1 MNFHTIIIFILSFA
15 GLFTSIFYFLTLTS
29 PRKTKVPTE
38 IKYFPK
44 ISVIIPIWNEGSAHG
59 ERLKKTVDSLLNC
72 DYPKDKL
79 EIIIV
84 DDGSTDNSLELAKEY
99 EKHGITVLSHDIS
112 KGKTHAVNKGMKYA
126 TGELVTG
133 LDADSFMMPDV
144 FMKLIPCFNNKDVMA
159 AVPSVKVWKPKSIL
173 QMIQAQEFFSAVF
186 IRYLQSEL
194 GGMPLAPGAFT
205 LIRRSF
211 LDKYG
216 PLSPNT
222 MVEDLEISL
231 RIQSENYLIEHVVDA
246 NVYTSGVKTFKAFVS
261 QRLRWFCG
269 FIIQITR
276 YKHLISKKYGNLGV
290 FVLPS
295 AIGFVLLSLMAFS
308 YGIVMIVYNIVKYL
322 IEVSLVGINLD
333 KIFEFELELFFVD
346 INNQTI
352 IPILLLII
360 LFSYIMYTKA
370 ISKEK
375 QPIIGQFIIFTLTYW
390 FLGPFCWF
398 KAIYYHI
405 FKKKI
410 KWGPN
415 YFTS

>member
-1 MNFHTIIIFILSFA
+1 MSFNTIIIYILSFA

-29 PRKTKVPTE
+29 PRKSKAQTK

-44 ISVIIPIWNEGSAHG
+44 ISVIIPIWNEGSANG
-59 ERLKKTVDSLLNC
+59 ERLRKTLDSLLNC

-84 DDGSTDNSLELAKEY
+84 NDGSTDNSLELAKEY
-99 EKHGITVLSHDIS
+99 EKHGAIVLSHKVS
-112 KGKTHAVNKGMKYA
+112 QGKTNAVNKGMKYA

-133 LDADSFMMPDV
+133 FDADSFMMPDV
-144 FMKLIPCFNNKDVMA
+144 FMKLIPCFNNKNVMA
-159 AVPSVKVWKPKSIL
+159 AIPSIKIWKPKSIL

-194 GGMPLAPGAFT
+194 GGLPLAPGAFT
-205 LIRRSF
+205 LIRKSF

-216 PLSPNT
+216 QLSSNT

-231 RIQSENYLIEHVVDA
+231 RIQSENYLIEHIIDA

-269 FIIQITR
+269 FIIQIKK
-276 YKHLISKKYGNLGV
+276 YKHLINKKYGNLGV
-290 FVLPS
+290 FILPS
-295 AIGFVLLSLMAFS
+295 SIGFVLLSLIAFS
-308 YGIVMIVYNIVKYL
+308 YGIVMIVYNLIKYL
-322 IEVSLVGINLD
+322 IRVSLVGINLD
-333 KIFEFELELFFVD
+333 KLFELKLELFFMD
-346 INNQTI
+346 INNQTM

-360 LFSYIMYTKA
+360 LFSYIMYTKVM
-370 ISKEK
+370 SKEK
-375 QPIIGQFIIFTLTYW
+375 QPIFWQFVVFTLTYW
-390 FLGPFCWF
+390 FLGPFCWI
-398 KAIYYHI
+398 KAIYYHLL
-405 FKKKI
+405 KKKI